1 VNRRGA
7 LLGAIGLV
15 LVSFGLLSV
24 VLTLF
29 QPFRH
34 DGITNWITANL
45 VVGVLLL
52 CGALLTSFEGVRQRL
67 RSGEAKR
74 AGRYGSSALLS
85 MLLGIAIL
93 GMLGYLATRYSKA
106 FDLSEGQVNT
116 LTEQTT
122 GLLDRLPAEVRLRA
136 FFQPTEI
143 PAVSALLD
151 RYDHA
156 SDRVRVEY
164 VDPNSAP
171 LLVEALALDA
181 EALATGLVRLELG
194 EAGIVV
200 TQLDEPGITNGLL
213 KLVSA
218 RDRTVYFLD
227 GHNERLIADE
237 EGKPAT
243 ARESMGR
250 AAEALR
256 NETYRV
262 ETLPMSTLSEIPENA
277 DAVIVAGPTRPYL
290 DHELT
295 ALRRYLE
302 RGGALMVMLDP
313 RAQTNIYGLL
323 LEWGVA
329 LGDDVVVDQ
338 VDSIAGQPTMPLA
351 GQYAQDHPIT
361 AEMRS
366 ATFFPMSRS
375 VVLHPEL
382 GRGLVTIVASGPN
395 AWAERD
401 LEGWRRTGRAVFD
414 EGDLAAPVPLA
425 VAGHPASAALAD
437 AGDSDASGEGDA
449 RAEPRLVVFG
459 DSDFALNGYI
469 ESLRNK
475 DLFVNSVNWLL
486 GDVEQI
492 ALRPNISRASRFQPN
507 ASQLRFIV
515 YLSLFVLPETIALV
529 GAVAW
534 WMRRESAEA

>member
-1 VNRRGA
+1 VNRLAA

-15 LVSFGLLSV
+15 AVSFGLLSV
-24 VLTLF
+24 ALMIF
-29 QPFRH
+29 HPFRD
-34 DGITNWITANL
+34 DGITAWITANL

-52 CGALLTSFEGVRQRL
+52 CGALLTSFDGVRQRL
-67 RSGEAKR
+67 RSGEARR

-85 MLLGIAIL
+85 TVLGIAIL
-93 GMLGYLATRYSKA
+93 GMLGYLTTRYSVR
-106 FDLSEGQVNT
+106 FDLSEQQVNT
-116 LTEQTT
+116 LTEQTRS
-122 GLLDRLPAEVRLRA
+122 LLDRLPADVRLRA
-136 FFQPTEI
+136 FFQSTEI
-143 PAVSALLD
+143 PDVSALLD

-156 SDRVRVEY
+156 SKKVTVEY

-171 LLVEALALDA
+171 LLVESLGLGA
-181 EALATGLVRLELG
+181 EALASGLVRLELA
-194 EAGIVV
+194 EEGILV
-200 TQLDEPGITNGLL
+200 TQLDEPGLTNGLL
-213 KLVSA
+213 KLLSA
-218 RDRTVYFLD
+218 SDRTVYFLD
-227 GHNERLIADE
+227 GHSERLIADE
-237 EGKPAT
+237 QGKPAT
-243 ARESMGR
+243 AKDSMGR

-262 ETLPMSTLSEIPENA
+262 ETLPMSTLSDIPENA

-290 DHELT
+290 DHEIA
-295 ALRRYLE
+295 ALRAYVA
-302 RGGALMVMLDP
+302 RGGAVMVMLDP

-338 VDSIAGQPTMPLA
+338 VNSIVSQPTMPIA

-375 VVLHPEL
+375 VVLHPER
-382 GRGLVTIVASGPN
+382 GRGLVTIVASGPD

-401 LEGWRRTGRAVFD
+401 LDGWRRTGRAVFD

-425 VAGHPASAALAD
+425 VAGHPTS
-437 AGDSDASGEGDA
+437 GDEDMPT
-449 RAEPRLVVFG
+449 EPRLVVFG
-459 DSDFALNGYI
+459 DSDFATNEYI
-469 ESLRNK
+469 EALRNK

-486 GDVEQI
+486 ADVEQI
-492 ALRPNISRASRFQPN
+492 AVRPNVSRASRFQPN

-515 YLSLFVLPETIALV
+515 YLSLFVLPETIALI